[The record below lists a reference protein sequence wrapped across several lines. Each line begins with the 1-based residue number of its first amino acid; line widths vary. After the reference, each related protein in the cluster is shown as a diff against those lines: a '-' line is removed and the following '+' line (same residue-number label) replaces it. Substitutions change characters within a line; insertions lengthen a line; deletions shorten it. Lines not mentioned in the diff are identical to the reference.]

1 MTTQVHPLTVL
12 VLLGGPSAEREVS
25 LVSGGC
31 VAEALARR
39 GHRVIKLDP
48 TPPPGTFPSRPGA
61 PLDLHQ
67 TISAARERLE
77 GFDWSAVD
85 VVFNALHGT
94 FGEDGTLQEIL
105 DSLGIP
111 YTGSGAEASR
121 CGFHK
126 WEARRRFEDH
136 GLGTPRAVLIRT
148 DWPTSRI
155 EAASRSL
162 RWPVVVKPE
171 AQGSSLGVSIVRRPV
186 DLSAAVERCAQYGAV
201 GLIEEYIAGTEW
213 TVGVWDD
220 FVLPLIEI
228 VPAQE
233 FFDYTAKYADERTA
247 YRFSSHLPEETMQRL
262 ATAGRR
268 AARAVGAEGLSRVD
282 VRVDALGAPWVLEV
296 NTSPGLT
303 DHSLVPKAAARM
315 GLSLG
320 VLCEQECQRA
330 IVRRRGRLSAAA

>member
-1 MTTQVHPLTVL
+1 MTTQMRPLTVL

-25 LVSGGC
+25 LVSGRC
-31 VAEALARR
+31 VADALTRR
-39 GHRVIKLDP
+39 GHRVIELDP
-48 TPPPGTFPSRPGA
+48 TPSPLLSGPGT
-61 PLDLHQ
+61 PLDFRQALCE
-67 TISAARERLE
+67 ARQRLE
-77 GFDWSAVD
+77 RFDWSAVD

-94 FGEDGTLQEIL
+94 FGEDGTVQEL
-105 DSLGIP
+105 LESLGVP
-111 YTGSGAEASR
+111 YTGSGPEASR

-126 WEARRRFEDH
+126 WKARRRFEAH
-136 GLGTPRAVLIRT
+136 GLPTPRGVLFRT
-148 DWPTSRI
+148 DWPTSRM
-155 EAASRSL
+155 AAAARSL
-162 RWPVVVKPE
+162 EWPVVIKPE
-171 AQGSSLGVSIVRRPV
+171 AQGSSLGVSIVRRPA
-186 DLSAAVERCAQYGAV
+186 DLPAAVERCARYGAV

-247 YRFSSHLPEETMQRL
+247 YRFSSHLPEETMQRM

-282 VRVDALGAPWVLEV
+282 VRVDASGTAWVLEV